1 MLDLTP
7 LRTKHFIKEKN
18 RVGFIIQPAGNIASR
33 NKSDTFIAP
42 S

>member
-18 RVGFIIQPAGNIASR
+18 GVGFIIQPAGI
-33 NKSDTFIAP
+33 I
-42 S
+42 